1 MKISMTG
8 LCVLG
13 FAFLTGSA
21 QAQCGC
27 STSSY
32 VPMTYT
38 TRVVPMMHSA
48 PVSVMPGTIPA
59 PMHSASPA
67 SGISYVNKLSTPMD
81 RGSYML
87 HYAVHLNNG
96 QVLYT
101 EYLPQ
106 GYTARGTEVGRS
118 GRRVNAD
125 VGNDGMVNVN
135 DPGTRQV
142 IAVLPR

>member
-27 STSSY
+27 STSSH
-32 VPMTYT
+32 VPRTYT
-38 TRVVPMMHSA
+38 TRVVPMTYAA
-48 PVSVMPGTIPA
+48 PVSAMQTAI
-59 PMHSASPA
+59 HSASPA
-67 SGISYVNKLSTPMD
+67 SGISYVNKLSAPLD

-106 GYTARGTEVGRS
+106 GYTARGTETGRNS
-118 GRRVNAD
+118 RRVNAD
-125 VGNDGMVNVN
+125 IRNDGMVDVN

-142 IAVLPR
+142 IAVIPR

>member
-13 FAFLTGSA
+13 FALLTGSA

-27 STSSY
+27 GTSY
-32 VPMTYT
+32 HVPYAYT
-38 TRVVPMMHSA
+38 TRVVPMTYAA
-48 PVSVMPGTIPA
+48 PVTAMPTTVRT
-59 PMHSASPA
+59 ASPA
-67 SGISYVNKLSTPMD
+67 SGISYVNKLSTPLD

-87 HYAVHLNNG
+87 NYALHLNNG

-106 GYTARGTEVGRS
+106 GYSVAGTEVGRN

-125 VGNDGMVNVN
+125 VGNDGMINVN
-135 DPGTRQV
+135 DPGTRRV
-142 IAVLPR
+142 IAVIPR

>member
-27 STSSY
+27 SSSY
-32 VPMTYT
+32 YVPQAYT
-38 TRVVPMMHSA
+38 TRVVPMTYA
-48 PVSVMPGTIPA
+48 A
-59 PMHSASPA
+59 PMHSTSPA
-67 SGISYVNKLSTPMD
+67 SGISYVNKLSTPLN

-106 GYTARGTEVGRS
+106 GYSVAGTEAGRN

-125 VGNDGMVNVN
+125 IGNDGMVNVN

-142 IAVLPR
+142 IAVIPR

>member
-1 MKISMTG
+1 MKILTTG

-27 STSSY
+27 GTSSY
-32 VPMTYT
+32 VPRTYT
-38 TRVVPMMHSA
+38 TRVVPMTYPA
-48 PVSVMPGTIPA
+48 TIAAMPTT
-59 PMHSASPA
+59 MYSASPA
-67 SGISYVNKLSTPMD
+67 SGISYVNKLAAPLD
-81 RGSYML
+81 RGSYVL

-106 GYTARGTEVGRS
+106 GYAVAGTEAGRN
-118 GRRVNAD
+118 GRRVSAD
-125 VGNDGMVNVN
+125 IGNDGMVNVN
-135 DPGTRQV
+135 DPGTRQI
-142 IAVLPR
+142 IAVIPR